1 MIVFT
6 SKAHGMKALDMA
18 DPTRLGL
25 IILKYTQKSSASPSK
40 NSARRKK
47 KKNKKGYCNT
57 FRVTCKRSNYSG
69 LIFKEY
75 NSNISRFFNK
85 LYNCENPLKT
95 NMIKLLL
102 T

>member
-47 KKNKKGYCNT
+47 KK
-57 FRVTCKRSNYSG
+57 
-69 LIFKEY
+69 
-75 NSNISRFFNK
+75 
-85 LYNCENPLKT
+85 KT
-95 NMIKLLL
+95 RKVIATLFALLANAVI
-102 T
+102 TQV